1 MISALKYAFTT
12 DRRDNNN
19 EYNRDI
25 ITRLKFIG
33 TFMAGE
39 KIDVKNLRIETN
51 SILTPLKRLIQG
63 EGRDQTYSFLNTTI
77 ERSFDIVKSYSNSE
91 RISERLMC
99 KNILEDM
106 IKAIKG
112 LQNIQKTYKEDKL
125 FYCNIETIIENIHFK
140 LSEIKQKDP
149 ELFKIKGIFSDEA
162 LETIFDSPTLVEP
175 PQSQDLPAIKKN
187 K

>member
-1 MISALKYAFTT
+1 
-12 DRRDNNN
+12 
-19 EYNRDI
+19 
-25 ITRLKFIG
+25 
-33 TFMAGE
+33 
-39 KIDVKNLRIETN
+39 
-51 SILTPLKRLIQG
+51 
-63 EGRDQTYSFLNTTI
+63 
-77 ERSFDIVKSYSNSE
+77 
-91 RISERLMC
+91 MC

-162 LETIFDSPTLVEP
+162 LETIFESPTIKPIEP
-175 PQSQDLPAIKKN
+175 PQSQDLQAIKKN
-187 K
+187 KA